1 MIVVDV
7 VKPISKSDGVNPSE
21 RFLAEIAE
29 RTFLSLWSYPNV
41 YRQPGTELADLV
53 AVCGSDIIIFS
64 DKEVSWAS
72 EKEIGVAWAR
82 WYKKAVEAGAKSV
95 VGSAKWIR
103 EQPHRMFL
111 DAANQEPFP
120 LNISAIANP
129 RFHLISVS
137 TGVEGVIKKHY
148 GDRSGT
154 FMLTAHIQGRDHL
167 LKAGTAGH
175 PYFALGDIF
184 PEKDFVHVFNRSG
197 LACVMREFDTIT
209 DFLGYLS
216 WRKAGFRQKK
226 LAIAAGEEELVA
238 VYWGQMKDLGWDFSK
253 IYGRKA
259 SGWSLTAVGG
269 LYREM
274 TIEPDYL
281 AWRMACE
288 KSDLWDKIVYEFSK
302 HVISGKVP
310 KVADFIPSFETSERV
325 LRFLALENR
334 ERRIILSTVLSG
346 MMEKSI
352 NQKADRF
359 VRKFPMI
366 KTGDKHG
373 YVFMVSTYHPDV
385 HGSYK
390 EYRDE
395 RSYVVGAYCL
405 DLLHQFPNL
414 EHVVGIAMDT
424 SPKVSGR
431 TDRSEDVMVVERP
444 EFDEELLSYLEVARD
459 ELEMTPVDAQ
469 EIISNLKKIEGKW
482 NRDSKRKLAR
492 KRKAFRV

>member
-1 MIVVDV
+1 
-7 VKPISKSDGVNPSE
+7 VKPISKSDGVNASE
-21 RFLAEIAE
+21 KFLAEIAE
-29 RTFLSLWSYPNV
+29 TTFLSLWSYPNV
-41 YRQPGTELADLV
+41 FRQPGTELADLV
-53 AVCGSDIIIFS
+53 AVCGSDIIVFS
-64 DKEVSWAS
+64 DKEVGWAS

-111 DAANQEPFP
+111 DAANREPFP
-120 LNISAIANP
+120 LDISEIANP

-137 TGVEGVIKKHY
+137 TGVEGVIKKYY

-154 FMLTAHIQGRDHL
+154 FMLTAHILGKDHL
-167 LKAGTAGH
+167 SKAGTDGH
-175 PYFALGDIF
+175 PYFALGDIL
-184 PEKDFVHVFNRSG
+184 PEKDFVHVFSRSG

-209 DFLGYLS
+209 DFLCYLS

-226 LAIAAGEEELVA
+226 LAFAAGEEELVA
-238 VYWGQMKDLGWDFSK
+238 VYWGQMKDIGWDFSK
-253 IYGRKA
+253 VYGKWAR
-259 SGWSLTAVGG
+259 GRSLTAVGG

-274 TIEPDYL
+274 SIEPDYL
-281 AWRMACE
+281 EWRMACE

-334 ERRIILSTVLSG
+334 ERRIILSTALSG

-373 YVFMVSTYHPDV
+373 YVFMVSTYHPEV
-385 HGSYK
+385 HGSYQ

-405 DLLHQFPNL
+405 DLLNQFPNH

-424 SPKVSGR
+424 APTVSGR

-444 EFDEELLSYLEVARD
+444 EFDDELLSYLEVARD

-469 EIISNLKKIEGKW
+469 ETMSNLKQIEGK
-482 NRDSKRKLAR
+482 RDRGSKRNLAR
-492 KRKAFRV
+492 RRKAFRV